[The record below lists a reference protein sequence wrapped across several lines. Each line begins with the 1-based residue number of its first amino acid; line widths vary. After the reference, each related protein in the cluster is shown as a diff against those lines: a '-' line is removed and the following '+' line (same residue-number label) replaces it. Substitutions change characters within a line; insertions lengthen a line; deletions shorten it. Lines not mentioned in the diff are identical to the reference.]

1 MAVTI
6 ELLSGDLSVLLSS
19 QQWLLICCTM
29 DQSLCRMAEKSV
41 SGSFQM
47 EAPVLKKNS
56 VTVKPTP
63 PHWARYSE
71 SAEAYIILSG
81 EKLGLRSAIL
91 EGAIVKKPQ
100 EPRVIF

>member
-1 MAVTI
+1 
-6 ELLSGDLSVLLSS
+6 
-19 QQWLLICCTM
+19 
-29 DQSLCRMAEKSV
+29 
-41 SGSFQM
+41 M
-47 EAPVLKKNS
+47 EAPVLKKNP

-63 PHWARYSE
+63 PHWARYSKQRV